1 MVLLIK
7 KKNNSY
13 RRFRKDIWGLC
24 YDDDR
29 GRYGLYRQSWYLK
42 FFFKIFLNR
51 IANKWKRLR
60 RFVYRIDKIEYRY
73 KRKKVNKRWLSLRLT
88 RLYFLIIK
96 DRQFRKIIKRANKMD
111 GDMESNYYYYLECRL
126 FPFLYRMHFARNMFV
141 ALENSKLGYII
152 INMKKKL
159 TRPNSLVPLGLI
171 IYVRR
176 RYRFIIR
183 HFVLKRA
190 KIKALLF
197 NFPRYIFISWRLWYL
212 YILRKPRK
220 KDIVYPISIDVQRIT
235 GYY

>member
-1 MVLLIK
+1 
-7 KKNNSY
+7 
-13 RRFRKDIWGLC
+13 
-24 YDDDR
+24 
-29 GRYGLYRQSWYLK
+29 
-42 FFFKIFLNR
+42 
-51 IANKWKRLR
+51 
-60 RFVYRIDKIEYRY
+60 
-73 KRKKVNKRWLSLRLT
+73 
-88 RLYFLIIK
+88 
-96 DRQFRKIIKRANKMD
+96 MD

-197 NFPRYIFISWRLWYL
+197 NFPRYIFIS
-212 YILRKPRK
+212 
-220 KDIVYPISIDVQRIT
+220 
-235 GYY
+235 

>member
-7 KKNNSY
+7 KKNNAY

-29 GRYGLYRQSWYLK
+29 AKYRLYRQSWYLK
-42 FFFKIFLNR
+42 FFFKIFLNK

-73 KRKKVNKRWLSLRLT
+73 KRKKINKRWLSLRLT

-96 DRQFRKIIKRANKMD
+96 DRQFRKIIKKANKLD
-111 GDMESNYYYYLECRL
+111 GDMELNYYYYLECRL

-141 ALENSKLGYII
+141 ALENAKLGYLL
-152 INMKKKL
+152 INMKIKL
-159 TRPNSLVPLGLI
+159 TRPNTVIPLGSI
-171 IYVRR
+171 IYVRKRFRKLIKYFIER
-176 RYRFIIR
+176 RIK
-183 HFVLKRA
+183 V
-190 KIKALLF
+190 KALLF
-197 NFPRYIFISWRLWYL
+197 NFPRYIFMSWRLWYL
-212 YILRKPRK
+212 YILRKPKK